1 MNLYNDCNFISGDEF
16 VCFSGTGKGDAGG
29 GYNGGGGVQNYD
41 IPPCVGCGGTKKCS
55 VCNGKGYTTS
65 ASTRL
70 LYHQCGS
77 CEGTGICQVCR
88 FR

>member
-1 MNLYNDCNFISGDEF
+1 M
-16 VCFSGTGKGDAGG
+16 
-29 GYNGGGGVQNYD
+29 
-41 IPPCVGCGGTKKCS
+41 PPCVGCGGTKKCS
-55 VCNGKGYTTS
+55 VCNWKGYTTS